1 MEPIDAGTGRMMIAA
16 AVVVDIFAYLAGLG
30 FLDFIIDIPA
40 AMIFGMWFSHYGVSV
55 VQKRP
60 LGFFGT
66 VLAKFIPFIDLIPF
80 WTYFVVTTIRQ
91 SRTENDG
98 L

>member
-1 MEPIDAGTGRMMIAA
+1 MEPIDAGTGRMMIAT
-16 AVVVDIFAYLAGLG
+16 AVIADILSYIAGLG
-30 FLDFIIDIPA
+30 FLDFIVDIPA
-40 AMIFGMWFSHYGVSV
+40 AMIFSIWFAHYGVSL

-66 VLAKFIPFIDLIPF
+66 VLAKFIPLIDLIPF

-91 SRTENDG
+91 SRTDG
-98 L
+98 GEL